1 MLLYLLSFVISPM
14 KIGKRNL
21 RMADVSPRIAA
32 EGRFVRRPLPAMSEE
47 KHLPFADG
55 GKVAWNL
62 APHGGKKEKKR
73 GEIGKISV
81 REANRARCSGE
92 GERERASSF
101 PNLVPYPKFCVT
113 YEFHIRQVK
122 CLVRGGCQFGRWNQV
137 TTVTYWHSSEEVVTK
152 LKDGG

>member
-1 MLLYLLSFVISPM
+1 MVLYLLSFVISPM
-14 KIGKRNL
+14 KIGKRSL
-21 RMADVSPRIAA
+21 RTADVSPRIAA
-32 EGRFVRRPLPAMSEE
+32 EGRFVRRPSPAMSED

-92 GERERASSF
+92 GERERGF
-101 PNLVPYPKFCVT
+101 LVPKPRSVS
-113 YEFHIRQVK
+113 QVLSVSRSGA
-122 CLVRGGCQFGRWNQV
+122 LVKRWLPSSKMAGSSTIFPFV
-137 TTVTYWHSSEEVVTK
+137 AAHDAWH
-152 LKDGG
+152 LI

>member
-92 GERERASSF
+92 GERERGVLA
-101 PNLVPYPKFCVT
+101 PKPRSGSVS
-113 YEFHIRQVK
+113 QVL
-122 CLVRGGCQFGRWNQV
+122 CHVQQR
-137 TTVTYWHSSEEVVTK
+137 SSEEVVTK